1 MSQDPTIP
9 PTLLQRLNAVR
20 KAVNYIQKDKSV
32 SAGASG
38 SYKAVT
44 HDAVTGILRE
54 HLIEQGV
61 LVFTTLVDGVFHMPV
76 VNVDGSQAKQRLY
89 DATFEVTFMNVDNR
103 QDSITI
109 KVPAHALDNGDK
121 APGKAISYAT
131 KYALLKTFN
140 IETGEDE
147 ESRYQQNDYD
157 FAEALTRAEAAPKEL
172 ALEILVEAK
181 SEAVRL
187 KDKAAIA
194 AIAAVGKKLSEKFAK
209 LEKLGDDVAGQA

>member
-1 MSQDPTIP
+1 MTQDLTIP

-20 KAVNYIQKDKSV
+20 KAVAYIQKDKSV

-54 HLIEQGV
+54 HLIDNGV
-61 LVFTTLVDGVFHMPV
+61 MVFTTLVEGVFHLPV
-76 VNVDGSQAKQRLY
+76 LNVDGSQAKQRLY

-147 ESRYQQNDYD
+147 ESRYQSSEYN
-157 FAEALTRAEAAPKEL
+157 FADALTQAEAAPKEL
-172 ALEILVEAK
+172 AREILKEAK
-181 SEAVRL
+181 VEAVRV
-187 KDKAAIA
+187 KDKAAIV
-194 AIAAVGKKLSEKFAK
+194 AIDVVGKKLAEKFAR
-209 LEKLGDDVAGQA
+209 LEKIGDGVEGQA